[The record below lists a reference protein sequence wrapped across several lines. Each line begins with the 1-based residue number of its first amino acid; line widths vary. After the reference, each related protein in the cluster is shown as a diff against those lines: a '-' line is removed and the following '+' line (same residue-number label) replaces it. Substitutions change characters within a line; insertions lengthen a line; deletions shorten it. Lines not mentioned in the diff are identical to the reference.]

1 MEEAQW
7 GRPRSGLAWR
17 KGRLAIGVARMLTR
31 SLREGNRL
39 LTHRL
44 RRSFNG
50 QTGGN
55 DGEGPLSVTN
65 RNGAGGH
72 PDLTVS
78 RIKMR
83 LSLDLGWLGL
93 GSGLRAARAFCGR
106 NPKGVD

>member
-1 MEEAQW
+1 
-7 GRPRSGLAWR
+7 
-17 KGRLAIGVARMLTR
+17 MLTR

-65 RNGAGGH
+65 RNGAGDH
-72 PDLTVS
+72 PDLTAS